1 MSFVSCLGVFSATVH
16 TAEIIHHTETQGTQR
31 STSFSVFSA
40 FFAVKLS
47 LVMNSTV
54 NDYVFQLSAF
64 VLPPSALDHH
74 LQVLW
79 HMRPFLSM
87 DYCDILLGFL

>member
-54 NDYVFQLSAF
+54 NGYVFPTGRTDMIDFS
-64 VLPPSALDHH
+64 
-74 LQVLW
+74 LQPEITI
-79 HMRPFLSM
+79 RK
-87 DYCDILLGFL
+87 